1 MSPNSSRI
9 AVHTEP
15 SKSDR
20 VTNLTF
26 ISCFA
31 LCSRFEC
38 KLIIK
43 NSTQGVKVM
52 KMALFILITVNA
64 TQCCVLQISYKMIV
78 IPAQA
83 GDQCKDAW
91 ISACAGM
98 TGGQYSSLLNIILE
112 KTSGTQQW
120 A

>member
-1 MSPNSSRI
+1 
-9 AVHTEP
+9 
-15 SKSDR
+15 
-20 VTNLTF
+20 
-26 ISCFA
+26 
-31 LCSRFEC
+31 
-38 KLIIK
+38 
-43 NSTQGVKVM
+43 
-52 KMALFILITVNA
+52 
-64 TQCCVLQISYKMIV
+64 MIV